1 MENLKQL
8 VPNLIN
14 EINKVSNLINKINTQ
29 IEVNERLVAYI
40 YIFSTFPVD
49 EYGQDPLL
57 LDLDIKTRDK
67 ILELK
72 KEVLY
77 LIKVLDLFIELEKI
91 NKEEK

>member
-1 MENLKQL
+1 MKKMENQKQL
-8 VPNLIN
+8 VLNLIDELKT
-14 EINKVSNLINKINTQ
+14 EIEK
-29 IEVNERLVAYI
+29 NERLVAYI